1 MDASVLELLKGVELF
16 SELSDDQLRLLGDL
30 VEVQNFNR
38 DETVVLE
45 GDDSVQALYLIA
57 SGSVQVYMT
66 GVDGRETILSFLER
80 GDFFGEMSL
89 IDGEPRSASVRTV
102 SDSQLMIIY
111 RDAFLSLIKQYPE
124 LAMSLLSEMSKR
136 LRKANKQIGSLSTM
150 SVSGRVAGTLLN
162 LMEERGVRIH
172 TDNGKMV
179 TVIHNRP
186 TQQQLADAVHV
197 TRAAISHWET
207 GRTIPDYDVIQEL
220 EQILGYSFAK
230 PEEQDGKAEAS
241 ETADAETP
249 GPQPPEAVRPRH
261 RIPRWAYIVIGCL
274 LAGEDSDDIEN
285 VDIEAVRSAL
295 AELKGQL
302 LGFWASND
310 EQLIPW
316 YAGDFWAGEIWSGPY
331 TELLASDKTNIKL
344 VHPEEGTVGYI
355 DYWSVVEGTDEYD
368 LACEWINWIESEE
381 VQYTMATGESETY
394 PGEYLTYTPV
404 NATVIENLTPDQKIA
419 LELDPM
425 PTSIKLLPYI
435 ADPDLKDQWTD
446 LYQEFVG

>member
-1 MDASVLELLKGVELF
+1 MDVPVLELLKGVELF
-16 SELSDDQLRLLGDL
+16 SELSDDQLKLLANL

-102 SDSQLMIIY
+102 TDSQMLIIY
-111 RDAFLSLIKQYPE
+111 REGFLSLIKQYPE

-186 TQQQLADAVHV
+186 TQQQLADMSGT
-197 TRAAISHWET
+197 TRETVSRISSLLVKAGAIAIT
-207 GRTIPDYDVIQEL
+207 GKD
-220 EQILGYSFAK
+220 
-230 PEEQDGKAEAS
+230 
-241 ETADAETP
+241 
-249 GPQPPEAVRPRH
+249 
-261 RIPRWAYIVIGCL
+261 IVIFDEESL
-274 LAGEDSDDIEN
+274 QEKAT
-285 VDIEAVRSAL
+285 
-295 AELKGQL
+295 KG
-302 LGFWASND
+302 
-310 EQLIPW
+310 
-316 YAGDFWAGEIWSGPY
+316 
-331 TELLASDKTNIKL
+331 
-344 VHPEEGTVGYI
+344 
-355 DYWSVVEGTDEYD
+355 
-368 LACEWINWIESEE
+368 
-381 VQYTMATGESETY
+381 
-394 PGEYLTYTPV
+394 
-404 NATVIENLTPDQKIA
+404 
-419 LELDPM
+419 
-425 PTSIKLLPYI
+425 
-435 ADPDLKDQWTD
+435 
-446 LYQEFVG
+446 